1 MFSKDDLKFFR
12 QKGISAE
19 IVETQLAQFRTGFP
33 YVSLDRPA
41 TPGDGIL
48 LLEAKK
54 AQDFARFYDENRGRY
69 RLLKFVPASGA
80 ATRMFKHLH
89 HFLSAHPGKEA
100 KELALQKDKG
110 ADSVYAVIRNLIN
123 FAFFEDLK
131 EVMKEDGREIRQLI
145 EKKDYDAILGYLM
158 DEQGLNYAALPKGL
172 IKFHKYESYSRTA
185 MEEHLVEGTYYVRQ
199 EDGKVPVHFTISPE
213 HEKAFRARLEKVVP
227 IYEQRYGV
235 RFDID
240 FSFQKPST
248 DTVAVTMDN
257 EPLRDENKHIMFRP
271 GGHGA
276 LLDNLSECGADII
289 FIKNIDNVVPDRLKQ
304 ETYLYKKVLGGYL
317 LQLRRKIND
326 FLRSLENGISEE
338 THLEDIYQFASK
350 ELRLSFPEDF
360 HFRPLKERTNLLFK
374 LLHRPVR
381 ACGMVKNEGE
391 PGGGPFWVKDKE
403 GGSTL
408 QIVESSQINHS
419 DEAQSRIFSQAT
431 HFNPVDLVCSVTD
444 YKGEYFDLKA
454 FRDPETG
461 FISEKSVNGQ
471 KIKALELPGL
481 WNGAM
486 ADWITVFVEVP
497 IITFNPV
504 KTLNDLLRK
513 EHQ

>member
-1 MFSKDDLKFFR
+1 MFSKEDLKLFK

-19 IVETQLAQFRTGFP
+19 MVTSQIEQFRAGFP
-33 YVSLDRPA
+33 YISLERPA
-41 TPGDGIL
+41 TPGDGIQV
-48 LLEAKK
+48 LEAKK
-54 AQDFARFYDENRGRY
+54 TQDLARYYDENRNRY
-69 RLLKFVPASGA
+69 SLLKFVPASGA

-89 HFLSAHPGKEA
+89 HFLSAYASAEEKE
-100 KELALQKDKG
+100 KALQQDKSP
-110 ADSVYAVIRNLIN
+110 DSVFAVLRNLTS

-131 EVMKEDGREIRQLI
+131 EAMKQDGKEVRQLL
-145 EKKDYDAILGYLM
+145 EKKDYHTILHYLM
-158 DEQGLNYAALPKGL
+158 ETEGLNYADLPKGL
-172 IKFHKYESYSRTA
+172 IKFHKYQSYSRTA

-199 EDGKVPVHFTISPE
+199 EDGKVPLHFTISPE
-213 HEKAFRARLEKVVP
+213 HEKAFRARLDKVKPV
-227 IYEQRYGV
+227 YEQRYGV

-240 FSFQKPST
+240 FSFQKTST
-248 DTVAVTMDN
+248 DTVAVTLDN
-257 EPLRDENKHIMFRP
+257 EPLRDEHNRIVFRP

-317 LQLRRKIND
+317 LQLRRKVND
-326 FLRSLENGISEE
+326 YLRSLEAGNMDEGYLEE
-338 THLEDIYQFASK
+338 IHRFAID
-350 ELRLSFPEDF
+350 ELHFDFPEDF
-360 HFRPLKERTNLLFK
+360 HFRTQQEKANLLFG
-374 LLHRPVR
+374 LLHRPIR
-381 ACGMVKNEGE
+381 ACGMVRNEGE
-391 PGGGPFWVKDKE
+391 PGGGPFWVRNKE
-403 GGSTL
+403 GRRSL
-408 QIVESSQINHS
+408 QIVESSQINLQ
-419 DEAQSRIFSQAT
+419 DAEQKEIFSRAT
-431 HFNPVDLVCSVTD
+431 HFNPVDLVCSVSD

-461 FISEKSVNGQ
+461 FISEKSVSGQ
-471 KIKALELPGL
+471 RIKALELPGL

-486 ADWITVFVEVP
+486 AHWITVFVEVP